1 MPVYKQYVAESS
13 KGSRVRKGRP
23 EWSGMVQAGNRM
35 NSALLYGNVRNDGV
49 LGEGHGFGT

>member
-1 MPVYKQYVAESS
+1 MPVYEQYVAESS

-35 NSALLYGNVRNDGV
+35 NSALLYGDVRNDGV